1 MKNPKKSEMQE
12 IKKKVK
18 KIEKGNKIS
27 EGKKKRIKRQKKR
40 KRNHP
45 NCSHRRPQRLC
56 LCSYRNTASTASP
69 NLISDFPT
77 ASFATT

>member
-27 EGKKKRIKRQKKR
+27 EGKKKSIKRQKK
-40 KRNHP
+40 KKAQP
-45 NCSHRRPQRLC
+45 PQLLAPSPSTPLPLQLPQHRFH
-56 LCSYRNTASTASP
+56 S
-69 NLISDFPT
+69 FP
-77 ASFATT
+77 